1 MSRKSLDEFAMRLA
15 CTPEWVEQSRRHQ
28 TECTDRAAFVAW
40 LCGFAAEQGYEV
52 TPEDVANMNREYNR
66 K

>member
-15 CTPEWVEQSRRHQ
+15 CTPEWVELSRQRQ
-28 TECTDRAAFVAW
+28 NGSADRAEFVAW
-40 LCGFAAEQGYEV
+40 LCNFAAEQGYEV
-52 TPEDVANMNREYNR
+52 TAEDVENMNREYNG